1 MERACRPLC
10 GLRVG
15 AASCEDKNRL
25 LQRCEPAWRLPE
37 PVVRF
42 SRLQFPG
49 EEDDVAR
56 SYPRARLHARR
67 QPKGAEGHQPSN
79 PALDPSPP
87 QRQIP
92 AGTSQDV
99 QPVHSRL
106 DQLLRQLLSD
116 AAASNPEE
124 DRYLCHPLGAPEVQ
138 AVASPNQRGAGLV
151 CAAALCKSEA
161 LRSLAAMSWKRP
173 NNGSRMNR
181 EVHVRFWESPEVK
194 VLQATRHQEPP
205 RFATGAAGAPQ

>member
-15 AASCEDKNRL
+15 AASREDENRL
-25 LQRCEPAWRLPE
+25 LQRCEPAWQLPE
-37 PVVRF
+37 PIVRF
-42 SRLQFPG
+42 SRLQFPS
-49 EEDDVAR
+49 EEDDMAR
-56 SYPRARLHARR
+56 SYPCTRLHARR
-67 QPKGAEGHQPSN
+67 QPEGAEGHRPSN

-87 QRQIP
+87 KRQVP

-116 AAASNPEE
+116 AVASDPEE
-124 DRYLCHPLGAPEVQ
+124 DRHLCHPLGASEVQ
-138 AVASPNQRGAGLV
+138 TVAPPNQGGEGLV
-151 CAAALCKSEA
+151 CAVALCKSEA
-161 LRSLAAMSWKRP
+161 LRSLAAVSRKRP
-173 NNGSRMNR
+173 SNGSRMNR

-194 VLQATRHQEPP
+194 VLRATRQIRPS
-205 RFATGAAGAPQ
+205 RA